1 MTGISANNVHGQDIE
16 HAGTCRNIPEKWRNM
31 PENGKYLVKYQNTG
45 TCRNTVEKLN
55 KKTYKKNIVNGYLV
69 FQVLSRAEIFV

>member
-31 PENGKYLVKYQNTG
+31 PEHAGKRELSCKIPETPEHAG
-45 TCRNTVEKLN
+45 TP
-55 KKTYKKNIVNGYLV
+55 
-69 FQVLSRAEIFV
+69 